1 MSMEDDLHILDV
13 KIKQLKLDYDKYFLG
28 TRPREPLQL
37 RQEVSKQ
44 VIIYTNT
51 PITNTAC
58 RFKFNSICSRLQ
70 AFKRQWDNI
79 LRQIEAGTYQRHVFK
94 ADIRERQRESSAP
107 TVAAKA
113 TGPEKEG
120 DLFESYRA
128 AAASC
133 GQQVGNLTREKL
145 DAVVRK
151 QEAELRNKLGCEQV
165 NFRVVVQDG
174 KVKLKATPKRG
185 S

>member
-1 MSMEDDLHILDV
+1 M
-13 KIKQLKLDYDKYFLG
+13 
-28 TRPREPLQL
+28 
-37 RQEVSKQ
+37 
-44 VIIYTNT
+44 
-51 PITNTAC
+51 
-58 RFKFNSICSRLQ
+58 
-70 AFKRQWDNI
+70 KRQWDNT
-79 LRQIEAGTYQRHVFK
+79 LRQIEAGTYKRHVFK
-94 ADIRERQRESSAP
+94 ADIRDRQRESSAP
-107 TVAAKA
+107 SVAGKA
-113 TGPEKEG
+113 AGAAGKG

-151 QEAELRNKLGCEQV
+151 QEADLRKKLGCEQV

-185 S
+185 G